1 MNYLAHLHLGG
12 QSSDELLGSLYG
24 DFVKGPLAG
33 RFSPK
38 TEAAIQLHRTIDAFT
53 DAHGLV
59 KRALSRFPNEK
70 RRYAGIAL
78 DMFFDHCLARD
89 WGQYCDVPLDDFAQQ
104 IYGILEA
111 EPNLPSSLAQVVPLM
126 ISEDWLCAYSDIEM
140 IGYGLGIISKRLSR
154 PEGLDGLFE
163 HLKGNYEVL
172 SADFSDFYPA
182 LQAFARL
189 PADAQAMR

>member
-1 MNYLAHLHLGG
+1 LFGHQTPLSGEHSRLNGCPV
-12 QSSDELLGSLYG
+12 SL
-24 DFVKGPLAG
+24 
-33 RFSPK
+33 
-38 TEAAIQLHRTIDAFT
+38 
-53 DAHGLV
+53 
-59 KRALSRFPNEK
+59 
-70 RRYAGIAL
+70 
-78 DMFFDHCLARD
+78 DH
-89 WGQYCDVPLDDFAQQ
+89 YT
-104 IYGILEA
+104 
-111 EPNLPSSLAQVVPLM
+111 LM
-126 ISEDWLCAYSDIEM
+126 ISEDWLCAYRDIEM